1 MHFFLSTH
9 SYHEQRG
16 EDRELQD
23 NHKEAKFSN
32 NNPLTIIKGLVVG
45 GTMLVPGVSGG
56 SMAIILGIYDDLIY
70 SVSSFMKHKGASLRF
85 LILFSAGGILGM
97 FLLSRPI
104 LYLLDEF
111 TMPTLYF
118 FMGAVIGSVP
128 MIFSKSELK
137 KFSIRGLFYVI
148 AGIAVVVAIS
158 FIPASGSES
167 SLDADL
173 TGMLF
178 LALAGF
184 VAAIALVLPGI
195 SVSYLL
201 LIMGLYDETVTA
213 ISQVYM
219 PFLLPLGIGLIL
231 GIVLTTK
238 ILEKAMTEFPQPT
251 YLMILGFVLGSLA
264 EVFPGIPAG
273 MEMISCLIAL
283 AAGTGIILFIS
294 RKF

>member
-1 MHFFLSTH
+1 
-9 SYHEQRG
+9 
-16 EDRELQD
+16 
-23 NHKEAKFSN
+23 
-32 NNPLTIIKGLVVG
+32 
-45 GTMLVPGVSGG
+45 MLVPGVSGG

-273 MEMISCLIAL
+273 METISCLIAL
-283 AAGTGIILFIS
+283 AAGIGIILFIS